1 MQKLI
6 GDMIRLVTL
15 IVQDGQVIQVEEDR
29 KNSVDV
35 VRRVVI
41 LRKGRNN
48 VNL

>member
-1 MQKLI
+1 
-6 GDMIRLVTL
+6 MIRLVTL